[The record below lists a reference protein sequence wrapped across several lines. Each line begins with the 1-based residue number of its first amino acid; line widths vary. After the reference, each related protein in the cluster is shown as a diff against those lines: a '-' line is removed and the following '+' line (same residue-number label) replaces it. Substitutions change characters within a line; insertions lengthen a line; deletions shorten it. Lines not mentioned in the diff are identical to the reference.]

1 MIIPSKTYLSK
12 VKNMETKIL
21 KLTNGDEIITTL
33 SNQKDGTVTAHN
45 PLKINSLPK
54 ISRQGIE
61 ESMALSRWVSYGDT
75 EKCDIIKN
83 NIVAVASASI
93 GISKFY
99 EYCVT
104 KMKKGSEAF
113 SVREPTDE
121 QLANLENEL
130 DEELIDEYDD
140 VNPSKTI
147 H

>member
-1 MIIPSKTYLSK
+1 
-12 VKNMETKIL
+12 METKIL

-33 SNQKDGTVTAHN
+33 SNQSEGTVTAHN

-61 ESMALSRWVSYGDT
+61 ETMALSRWVSYGDT

-83 NIVAVASASI
+83 NIVAVATASV

-104 KMKKGSEAF
+104 KMKNGSETF

-121 QLANLENEL
+121 QLKRLENEL
-130 DEELIDEYDD
+130 DEESINEYDD

>member
-1 MIIPSKTYLSK
+1 
-12 VKNMETKIL
+12 METKIL

-33 SNQKDGTVTAHN
+33 TNQKDGTVTAHN
-45 PLKINSLPK
+45 PLKINAMPK
-54 ISRQGIE
+54 ISKYGLE
-61 ESMALSRWVSYGDT
+61 ETMALSRWVSYGNT

-83 NIVAVASASI
+83 NIVAVAVASV

-121 QLANLENEL
+121 QLAKLENEL
-130 DEELIDEYDD
+130 DEDLIDEYDN

>member
-1 MIIPSKTYLSK
+1 
-12 VKNMETKIL
+12 METKIL
-21 KLTNGDEIITTL
+21 KLTNDDENITTL
-33 SNQKDGTVTAHN
+33 SNQSDETVTAHN
-45 PLKINSLPK
+45 PLEISALPK
-54 ISRQGIE
+54 MSKYGLE

-83 NIVAVASASI
+83 NIVAVATASV

-104 KMKKGSEAF
+104 KMKKGSETF

-121 QLANLENEL
+121 QLESLENEL
-130 DEELIDEYDD
+130 DEELINEYDD